1 MWAFKKAIGYH
12 CNCRSRIFSGA
23 TFTRY
28 ELNVTIEVAETSS
41 MPTADNKLSR
51 GGDGRADVRLVFM
64 TAGNAMI
71 VPKTYVNVRRSKTN
85 AALYLT
91 VTIVLNIFSKFQI
104 MSRMPA
110 DLMLTWSWSLYNIGS
125 HTVCLFSWSRSWADA
140 VSTGSLN
147 LEYNL

>member
-1 MWAFKKAIGYH
+1 M
-12 CNCRSRIFSGA
+12 
-23 TFTRY
+23 
-28 ELNVTIEVAETSS
+28 VAKTSS

-110 DLMLTWSWSLYNIGS
+110 DLMLT
-125 HTVCLFSWSRSWADA
+125 
-140 VSTGSLN
+140 
-147 LEYNL
+147 